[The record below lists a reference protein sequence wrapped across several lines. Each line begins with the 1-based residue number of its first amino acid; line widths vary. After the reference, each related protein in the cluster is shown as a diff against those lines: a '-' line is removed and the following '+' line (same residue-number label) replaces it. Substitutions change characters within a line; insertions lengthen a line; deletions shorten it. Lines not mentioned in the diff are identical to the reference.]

1 VVPLHESTRRANAE
15 RFGGDWHAV
24 PASALTMGMR
34 QVLSAR
40 RVVMMATGA
49 SKADA
54 VAAMLDGPLTTRCP
68 ASWLQAHPDVTF
80 VLDRAAVSAR
90 RAG

>member
-1 VVPLHESTRRANAE
+1 VLFRSGRE
-15 RFGGDWHAV
+15 RELREL
-24 PASALTMGMR
+24 PALLTKQEGLR
-34 QVLSAR
+34 
-40 RVVMMATGA
+40 T
-49 SKADA
+49 DA